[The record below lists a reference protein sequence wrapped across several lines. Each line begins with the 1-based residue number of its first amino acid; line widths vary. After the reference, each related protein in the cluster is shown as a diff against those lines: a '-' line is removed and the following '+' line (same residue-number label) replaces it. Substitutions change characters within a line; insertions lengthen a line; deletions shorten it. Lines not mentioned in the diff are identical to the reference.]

1 MSWVLKSDK
10 DIRSSALRV
19 IRYCLNSEK
28 DVEIFVDLNLPQL
41 VVRILDLNDQS
52 AINDRCQALK
62 IIRKILS
69 ISKKALPESFLISLI
84 SIINCS
90 SKAEAMGS
98 NPIRDKLYRPAIV
111 IVCEIAFIEPL
122 IVIHTGG
129 FRALLGNV
137 WNFKNLKCSKLY
149 FHH

>member
-1 MSWVLKSDK
+1 M
-10 DIRSSALRV
+10 
-19 IRYCLNSEK
+19 
-28 DVEIFVDLNLPQL
+28 
-41 VVRILDLNDQS
+41 VRILDLNDQS

-137 WNFKNLKCSKLY
+137 WNLNRTPNAPNFIIIICMLAQVKMLQHIDYNNNLTKVNLKILIISDNFL
-149 FHH
+149 F

>member
-1 MSWVLKSDK
+1 M
-10 DIRSSALRV
+10 
-19 IRYCLNSEK
+19 
-28 DVEIFVDLNLPQL
+28 
-41 VVRILDLNDQS
+41 VRILDLNDQS

-129 FRALLGNV
+129 FRALLGK
-137 WNFKNLKCSKLY
+137 FEI
-149 FHH
+149 